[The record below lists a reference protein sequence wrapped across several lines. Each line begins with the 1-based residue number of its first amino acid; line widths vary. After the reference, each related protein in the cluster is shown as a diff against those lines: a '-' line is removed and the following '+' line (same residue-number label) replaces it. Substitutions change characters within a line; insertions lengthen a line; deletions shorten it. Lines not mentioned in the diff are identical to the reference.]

1 MNQVTQILR
10 GRPLP
15 LDLVVHY
22 GICNAL
28 SGALDTAKVRWFIGW
43 LIGTSSILAHSDNH
57 TQEHVQVLL
66 QRPVVEYANQYYHV
80 AYTYYSLK
88 VYDQALVFFKALLSE
103 QQTNVCGELHEH
115 PRTLSLAHHLCVAG
129 P

>member
-1 MNQVTQILR
+1 MLLVERWILPR
-10 GRPLP
+10 CVG
-15 LDLVVHY
+15 
-22 GICNAL
+22 
-28 SGALDTAKVRWFIGW
+28 S
-43 LIGTSSILAHSDNH
+43 LADCHIFNSRSFQQTN